1 MQNFLKTLFGGVIL
15 LLMLFG
21 IAIVMAVPTYLIWNW
36 IMPDIFT
43 SLHKIT
49 LGQALGLNMLSAIL
63 FKSSSSNSKN

>member
-1 MQNFLKTLFGGVIL
+1 MMQNFFKTLFGGIIL

-36 IMPDIFT
+36 VMPDIFT
-43 SLHKIT
+43 SLHEIT

-63 FKSSSSNSKN
+63 FKSSSNSKD